1 MFKYVFQIQII
12 NFGNIQANF
21 VTLKTRIISIFKI
34 QKSLLIVMKVIL
46 NYIKFYICPPPI
58 KWAYLSTRE
67 CVF

>member
-34 QKSLLIVMKVIL
+34 QKSLLNVMKEIL
-46 NYIKFYICPPPI
+46 NYIKFYICPPI